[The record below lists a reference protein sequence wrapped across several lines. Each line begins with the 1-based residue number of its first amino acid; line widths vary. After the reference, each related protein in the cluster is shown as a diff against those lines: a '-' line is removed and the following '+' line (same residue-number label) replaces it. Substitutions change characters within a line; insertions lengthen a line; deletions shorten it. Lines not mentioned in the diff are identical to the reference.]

1 MSAPVISF
9 VDVNDKAIDE
19 DNAMAFGTAR
29 AGSIT
34 EYSGN
39 PLRIWNARISPSGV
53 STAINVELTMITTVA
68 EDPDGDSDVT
78 PISSGR
84 EWIRNQWSSIRSSGM
99 GGFINAGAPPWG
111 GEISYDGMTDDVETI
126 WSTIG
131 GTLDAD
137 YHPIGDIQPSGYRE
151 VYWRTYPPINATPA
165 GNQPI
170 YTKGRIVYEY
180 V

>member
-1 MSAPVISF
+1 MSAPVVTF
-9 VDVNDKAIDE
+9 VDVYDKAINE
-19 DNAMAFGTAR
+19 SNAMAFGTAR

-53 STAINVELTMITTVA
+53 STIINAELTMITTIVA
-68 EDPDGDSDVT
+68 DPDGDSDAT
-78 PISSGR
+78 PIASGR
-84 EWIRNQWSSIRSSGM
+84 EWIRNQWTSIKSSGI
-99 GGFINAGAPPWG
+99 GGFINSGIPPWG
-111 GEISYDGMTDDVETI
+111 GEISYDGMIDDDETV
-126 WSTIG
+126 WSIIG
-131 GTLDAD
+131 GTLDVD
-137 YHPIGDIQPSGYRE
+137 YHSIGDIQPSGYRE
-151 VYWRTYPPINATPA
+151 VYWRVYPPINATPA